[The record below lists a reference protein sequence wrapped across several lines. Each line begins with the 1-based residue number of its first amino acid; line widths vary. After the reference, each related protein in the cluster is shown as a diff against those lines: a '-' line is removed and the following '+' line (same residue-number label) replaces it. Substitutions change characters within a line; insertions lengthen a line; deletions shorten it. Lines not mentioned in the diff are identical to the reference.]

1 MTKYVTEVLKEINDN
16 PSLLQTT
23 YKKNDTLQGSPL
35 HVIFWCAFTAAGKFR
50 LPEGTPPFK
59 EAAEPIGMT
68 PARFIAETKKFRN
81 FCREDISSVRRE
93 TMFIQLLEGL
103 HPEECKILIA
113 IKDQKLTDLYPNITR
128 QVVADAGYVP
138 QLSKSE
144 LKAEEVEVKKS
155 AGSRGRPRK
164 SPSPRVVL

>member
-1 MTKYVTEVLKEINDN
+1 MAKYITEVLKEINDD

-35 HVIFWCAFTAAGKFR
+35 HVVFWCAFTSEGKFL
-50 LPEGTPPFK
+50 LPEGLAPFK
-59 EAAEPIGMT
+59 PSPEPMGMT
-68 PARFIAETKKFRN
+68 PAQFISETKRFRN
-81 FCREDISSVRRE
+81 FCRTDLTPFKRE
-93 TMFIQLLEGL
+93 SMFIQLLEGI
-103 HPEECKILIA
+103 HPEEAKIAIA

-138 QLSKSE
+138 QLSKDE

-155 AGSRGRPRK
+155 ARPRGKPSK
-164 SPSPRVVL
+164 SQSPRAIL